1 LIAKWISVDGTMDID
16 FHIGDFQLDITVAGN
31 PFHQKNGT
39 DIIFG
44 KGLHAFVLNIKL
56 FNQAITRP
64 EIEINRF
71 EPSFPFD
78 FNLPVCTIG

>member
-1 LIAKWISVDGTMDID
+1 MDID

-64 EIEINRF
+64 EIDNPLLIVSQTMQILMEEDHDLN
-71 EPSFPFD
+71 
-78 FNLPVCTIG
+78 IGGFIYSHGY